1 MYALI
6 DESNTCINIIALNNP
21 NDYTPLPGYRL
32 IQTVFA
38 GEGMIWDGSSFQNPP
53 EPPLHVYTPD
63 EIVAAQ
69 ESKILE
75 AFTYMEKRLELATVD
90 VPIASQNTSCSFG
103 CDRNTQENI
112 IGINTALAV
121 GIPIPNPTSWTPKGY
136 PFPVPVT
143 HTELVMIGGAI
154 LNKKNELYTVYF
166 GHKANIM
173 MTSNYDDII
182 GYNVKTGY

>member
-1 MYALI
+1 MIYGLI
-6 DESNTCINIIALNNP
+6 DQSNTCVNVISLDDPKN
-21 NDYTPLPGYRL
+21 YTPNPGYTL
-32 IQTVFA
+32 IQSSSAVM
-38 GEGMIWDGSSFQNPP
+38 GHKWNGSSFDLPIKS
-53 EPPLHVYTPD
+53 YTPE
-63 EIVAAQ
+63 EIVIAQ
-69 ESKILE
+69 ETKILE
-75 AFTYMEKRLELATVD
+75 AFTYMEGQLELATVD

-166 GHKANIM
+166 THKANIM
-173 MTSNYDDII
+173 MTSDYETIQS
-182 GYNVKTGY
+182 YNVTTGY